1 MPEVVRSIY
10 DAALDAKRWPDFLA
24 RFATA
29 FSSESAVIFGQ
40 DFSDRSVDIGAHPAS
55 FAAHHGVGEDAMYA
69 FAQHYCRCNVWTE
82 NEQLH
87 QHGQVVNAARLY
99 PERQLPRTEW
109 YADWLRPQ
117 GLFHSFAA
125 VVEKRAQRSFNVTAM
140 RSKRRGPYTADEET
154 RLYALMPHLQ
164 TAFALH
170 RRLHRADA
178 LAHASLT
185 VLERLPMGVVLLDAT
200 GAVLHANARA
210 HRLAQ
215 SSRLLFLGPHD
226 TLRAASADHELWLQR
241 AIRQAVTTQAGT
253 PLHCGSARRLH
264 GLEGSSLHVLVTPLP
279 AWSSPFGAQ
288 ALGAVFVSN
297 PEAALR
303 SQGDALRHFY
313 RMTPA
318 EARLADA
325 LLNGLSLQ
333 EHAQRQGIS
342 IHTARAQYKSAAAK
356 AGVSRQADFVRTI
369 LTGPVMLN
377 WPMLGRTDLDPA

>member
-10 DAALDAKRWPDFLA
+10 DAALDARRWPDFLA

-29 FSSESAVIFGQ
+29 FASDSAVIFGQ
-40 DFSDRSVDIGAHPAS
+40 DFSDRSVDVGAQPAS
-55 FAAHHGVGEDAMYA
+55 FAAHHGVGEDAIQA

-154 RLYALMPHLQ
+154 RLHALIPHLQ

-178 LAHASLT
+178 LAHASVA
-185 VLERLPMGVVLLDAT
+185 VLERLPMGVVLLDGA
-200 GAVLHANARA
+200 GAVLHFNAQA
-210 HRLAQ
+210 QHLAQ
-215 SSRLLFLGPHD
+215 SSRLLNLGPGD
-226 TLRAASADHELWLQR
+226 TLRATSVDDALWLQR
-241 AIRQAVTTQAGT
+241 AIRQAVATRGDA
-253 PLHCGSARRLH
+253 PLHPGSARRLC
-264 GLEGSSLHVLVTPLP
+264 GLGRACLHVLVTPLP
-279 AWSSPFGAQ
+279 AWSSPFGEH
-288 ALGAVFVSN
+288 ALGAVFISD
-297 PEAALR
+297 PEASPRSPSGALR
-303 SQGDALRHFY
+303 SFY
-313 RMTPA
+313 GLTPA

-342 IHTARAQYKSAAAK
+342 IHTARTQYKSMAAK

-369 LTGPVMLN
+369 LTGPAMLN
-377 WPMLGRTDLDPA
+377 WPGLTGPETQHR